1 MGAQSRRSAERHC
14 LPYAPLVTERLCL
27 RCDWTGETDEGT
39 CPRCGAPLY
48 LTERSRPAASPPA
61 VPEARSQRPQADA
74 SRSQG
79 AAIDTT
85 REHKGREEEAF
96 ARVGPAGRWRVI
108 VLAAVLTAAVAFAL
122 TRGGGSNP
130 ARGLD
135 GKGRTRAEPSA
146 ASPTTGPPIPL
157 STCNGGLPPPMP
169 EPADIVPAATADYLF
184 QGSLE
189 SSLGRAPD
197 LAAVG
202 AGSGVFTV
210 DASTGTTVLRFAGGR
225 GLSLTPTTG
234 VIRSSAYT
242 IELLFRLDFV
252 SKYRKIIDFK
262 DGSEDDGLYVLDG
275 CLTFFPKEQSAFTS
289 IGADSYVQIVLTR
302 DSSDRVVGYV
312 DGVRQFAFAD
322 TRGLA
327 EVNAKKTLRFFLDD
341 HATTGEHSSGA
352 VSQVRLFDRPLTPSE
367 VAALACTELAI
378 ADATFSCR
386 ELQ

>member
-1 MGAQSRRSAERHC
+1 M
-14 LPYAPLVTERLCL
+14 TERLCL
-27 RCDWTGETDEGT
+27 RCDWTGETDEDA
-39 CPRCGAPLY
+39 CPRCGAPLF
-48 LTERSRPAASPPA
+48 LTARSEPAAPPPA
-61 VPEARSQRPQADA
+61 AAPDRSQPRPADA
-74 SRSQG
+74 SRSQD
-79 AAIDTT
+79 ANIDTT
-85 REHKGREEEAF
+85 RGNEGRQGGALPQV
-96 ARVGPAGRWRVI
+96 APAERGRWRVI
-108 VLAAVLTAAVAFAL
+108 VLAVVLTAAVAFGL
-122 TRGGGSNP
+122 TRGGGSDP
-130 ARGLD
+130 ERGLD
-135 GKGRTRAEPSA
+135 GRGRTRAEPSA
-146 ASPTTGPPIPL
+146 ASPTTGPPVL
-157 STCNGGLPPPMP
+157 LATCNGGLPPPIP

-189 SSLGRAPD
+189 SSLGPAPD
-197 LAAVG
+197 LAGVG

-225 GLSLTPTTG
+225 GLSLAPTTG

-262 DGSEDDGLYVLDG
+262 GGSDDSGLYVLDG
-275 CLTFFPKEQSAFTS
+275 CLTFFPKEQNAFTS
-289 IGADSYVQIVLTR
+289 IGADSYVQVVLTR

-312 DGVRQFAFAD
+312 DGVRQFGFAD

-327 EVNAKKTLRFFLDD
+327 EVNAKKTLRFFVDD
-341 HATTGEHSSGA
+341 HTTTGEHSSGA
-352 VSQVRLFDRPLTPSE
+352 VSQVRLFDQPLTPSE

>member
-1 MGAQSRRSAERHC
+1 
-14 LPYAPLVTERLCL
+14 
-27 RCDWTGETDEGT
+27 ETDEDA

-48 LTERSRPAASPPA
+48 LTAPSEPAALPPA
-61 VPEARSQRPQADA
+61 VPKARSQPLPDV
-74 SRSQG
+74 RSG
-79 AAIDTT
+79 PRGEPVAT
-85 REHKGREEEAF
+85 REDEGREEEAL

-108 VLAAVLTAAVAFAL
+108 VLAVGLTAAVAFGL
-122 TRGGGSNP
+122 TRGGSDP
-130 ARGLD
+130 DRGLD
-135 GKGRTRAEPSA
+135 GRGRTPAEPSA
-146 ASPTTGPPIPL
+146 ASPTTGPPVPL
-157 STCNGGLPPPMP
+157 TTCGGGLPPPIP

-197 LAAVG
+197 LAGVG
-202 AGSGVFTV
+202 TGSGVFTV

-234 VIRSSAYT
+234 VIPSSAYT

-262 DGSEDDGLYVLDG
+262 DGSDDSGLYVLDG
-275 CLTFFPKEQSAFTS
+275 CLTFFPREPDALTS
-289 IGADSYVQIVLTR
+289 IGADSYVQVVLTR
-302 DSSDRVVGYV
+302 DASDSVVGYV

-322 TRGLA
+322 ARGLA
-327 EVNAKKTLRFFLDD
+327 EVNAKKTLRFFVDD
-341 HATTGEHSSGA
+341 RTTTGEHSSGA
-352 VSQVRLFDRPLTPSE
+352 VSQVRLFDQPLNPSE

-386 ELQ
+386 ELQR

>member
-1 MGAQSRRSAERHC
+1 MI
-14 LPYAPLVTERLCL
+14 ERLCL
-27 RCDWTGETDEGT
+27 RCDWSGETDEDA

-48 LTERSRPAASPPA
+48 LTARSDPASLPPA
-61 VPEARSQRPQADA
+61 VPGARSQPLPDDGSGPHGQ
-74 SRSQG
+74 SVQK
-79 AAIDTT
+79 T
-85 REHKGREEEAF
+85 RKDEGREEEAL
-96 ARVGPAGRWRVI
+96 ARVGPARRWRVI
-108 VLAAVLTAAVAFAL
+108 VLAVGLTAAVAFGL
-122 TRGGGSNP
+122 TRGGGSDP
-130 ARGLD
+130 DRGLD
-135 GKGRTRAEPSA
+135 GRARTPAEPNA
-146 ASPTTGPPIPL
+146 ASPTTGPPVPL
-157 STCNGGLPPPMP
+157 TTCSGGLPPPIP
-169 EPADIVPAATADYLF
+169 EPADFVPAATADYLF

-197 LAAVG
+197 LAGVG

-262 DGSEDDGLYVLDG
+262 DGSDDSGLYVLDG
-275 CLTFFPKEQSAFTS
+275 CLTFFPREQDALTS
-289 IGADSYVQIVLTR
+289 IGADSYVQVVLTR
-302 DSSDRVVGYV
+302 DTSDRVVGYV

-322 TRGLA
+322 SRGLA
-327 EVNAKKTLRFFLDD
+327 EVNAKKTLRFFVDD
-341 HATTGEHSSGA
+341 HTTTGEHSSGA
-352 VSQVRLFDRPLTPSE
+352 VSQVRLFDQPLNPSE

-386 ELQ
+386 ELQR